1 MWDVKYPVAWAGRVA
16 AGRLPVAGHEVI
28 DARARELERV
38 MLGIRMR
45 EGLDLA
51 GLGGGEEEDD
61 GGARGGGAVGLGL
74 TERTGP
80 GRTPSRLVPVVA
92 RLVADGLLQ
101 PDAAL
106 RGRAVLTLR
115 GRLMADAV
123 TRALV

>member
-1 MWDVKYPVAWAGRVA
+1 
-16 AGRLPVAGHEVI
+16 
-28 DARARELERV
+28 

-45 EGLDLA
+45 EGLDLT

-61 GGARGGGAVGLGL
+61 GGARGGGAVGPGL
-74 TERTGP
+74 TEHAGPGRAPEHTEPDCAPEHTRP
-80 GRTPSRLVPVVA
+80 GRTPTRLVPVVA

>member
-1 MWDVKYPVAWAGRVA
+1 M
-16 AGRLPVAGHEVI
+16 AGHEVVG
-28 DARARELERV
+28 ARARELERV

-45 EGLDLA
+45 EGLELA
-51 GLGGGEEEDD
+51 GP
-61 GGARGGGAVGLGL
+61 GGGAADGGG
-74 TERTGP
+74 R
-80 GRTPSRLVPVVA
+80 GRTPEHLVPVVA